1 MNCANGVGES
11 LVDGVALY
19 RVRETNV
26 RTNIA
31 AVSDDVD
38 VGSRVL
44 PDVLCSPKL
53 GGNIVSHD
61 VAFFWRQTG
70 SHI

>member
-1 MNCANGVGES
+1 MNCVNGVGES

-19 RVRETNV
+19 RVREANV

-44 PDVLCSPKL
+44 ADVLC
-53 GGNIVSHD
+53 
-61 VAFFWRQTG
+61 
-70 SHI
+70 